1 MSILNVNKINPVGG
15 GSTIT
20 IAGIASVTGSLSAA
34 DMTVTNI
41 NSLGGSVKFGG
52 SVGIGTTTT
61 AGRNAGVSTVTG
73 SVIFNSSTG
82 VLEFYDG
89 NKWVGTNFTP
99 LINSISGSIFNNYA
113 SNIVVNTSNIT
124 ATVSVRYSNNSTG
137 AILATDTS
145 ATISASN
152 ITSSVPAAVY
162 GNSVGTVI
170 KIEVINS
177 DGIISSNS
185 LTRTIVTTPAFQYLV
200 VAGGGG
206 GGGQVGGGGGAGGM
220 LTGSINYPAAGV
232 VFTATVGAPG
242 VGQGDGGGGRHGTN
256 GANST
261 LSGTGLSVTSI
272 GGGGGG
278 GYTGTYNGAAGG
290 SGGGAGNKNST
301 GGAGTSGQGNNG
313 GNSGN
318 LDWSGGGGGG
328 AGAAGNPST
337 NTDASSGSSDG
348 GIGAQS
354 SITGTSTYYAGGGA
368 GCFQTA
374 GVAAGGQG
382 GGGNGG
388 YGTALA
394 PTAGT
399 TNLGGGGGGSRDN
412 PSGPYKGANGG
423 SGVVILRVNTTAYS
437 GTTSG
442 SPTVTTDGDF
452 TVIKFTGNGSYTA

>member
-20 IAGIASVTGSLSAA
+20 ITGIASVTGSLSAA
-34 DMTVTNI
+34 DMTTNDI
-41 NSLGGSVKFGG
+41 NLLGGSVKFGG

-99 LINSISGSIFNNYA
+99 SLNSITGSIFNNYQ
-113 SNIVVNTSNIT
+113 SNIVINASGIT

-290 SGGGAGNKNST
+290 SGGGA
-301 GGAGTSGQGNNG
+301 
-313 GNSGN
+313 
-318 LDWSGGGGGG
+318 
-328 AGAAGNPST
+328 
-337 NTDASSGSSDG
+337 
-348 GIGAQS
+348 
-354 SITGTSTYYAGGGA
+354 
-368 GCFQTA
+368 
-374 GVAAGGQG
+374 
-382 GGGNGG
+382 
-388 YGTALA
+388 
-394 PTAGT
+394 
-399 TNLGGGGGGSRDN
+399 
-412 PSGPYKGANGG
+412 
-423 SGVVILRVNTTAYS
+423 
-437 GTTSG
+437 
-442 SPTVTTDGDF
+442 
-452 TVIKFTGNGSYTA
+452 